1 MPRWPSPQGMVLI
14 RRVERIATTID
25 NVSRHRWST
34 SVLCC
39 PKCKGE
45 LVFPNGGLACSCCD
59 CASTYP
65 VVDGCPVLINE
76 ENSLFTIAD
85 IVERRRTTFRPD
97 SALGRLAKRML
108 PDLTLNFKSRANYKL
123 LESLLLASSPQ
134 PRVLV
139 VGGRTVGRGME
150 QITACHEIELVE
162 TDVLLGAR
170 ISVVCDGHDLPFKRD
185 SMDGVVLQAVLEH
198 VVDPV
203 RCVSEVHRVL
213 KAGALVY
220 AETPFMQQV
229 HAGAYDFTRFTPLGH
244 RRLFRNFDEVSSGP
258 VAGPGV
264 AFAWSYKYLLQGF
277 ARTSAGKNRAAVV
290 ARLTGFWLKY
300 FDLLLID
307 QRGAQDGI
315 SCSYFLG
322 RKSDRSLSDRELLQ
336 QYRGV
341 G

>member
-1 MPRWPSPQGMVLI
+1 MVLV
-14 RRVERIATTID
+14 RRAKRIATIID
-25 NVSRHRWST
+25 NVSRQRSSV
-34 SVLCC
+34 SVLSC

-45 LVFPNGGLACSCCD
+45 LAFDDGGLTYSCPD

-97 SALGRLAKRML
+97 SALGRLAKRIL
-108 PDLTLNFKSRANYKL
+108 PDLTLNFKSRANYRQ
-123 LESLLLASSPQ
+123 LESLLLAAAPH

-139 VGGRTVGRGME
+139 VGGGTVGRGME
-150 QITACHEIELVE
+150 QLTACRQIELLE

-170 ISVVCDGHDLPFKRD
+170 ISVVCDGHDLPFKSD

-213 KAGALVY
+213 KAGGLVY
-220 AETPFMQQV
+220 AETPFIQQV

-244 RRLFRNFDEVSSGP
+244 RRLFRNFDEVASGP
-258 VAGPGV
+258 IAGPGV
-264 AFAWSYKYLLQGF
+264 ALAWSYKYLLQGF
-277 ARTSAGKNRAAVV
+277 ARTSAGKDRAAVV

-300 FDLLLID
+300 FDLLVID
-307 QRGAQDGI
+307 QPGAQDGI

-322 RKSDRSLSDRELLQ
+322 RKSNWSLSDRELLL